1 VQAITQPFEHI
12 LGIEIIRILLFLA
25 AVGFIILYS
34 DRYTKRIA
42 EGIIQKEFSI
52 FKTIK

>member
-42 EGIIQKEFSI
+42 EGITEKISI
-52 FKTIK
+52 FKK